1 MEYNEMFGGYPQMPL
16 YYANLYGPRQHP
28 TQPNVLPPQQ
38 VIQVDGR
45 ASIDTLQM
53 SPNSSILI
61 MDKSQPI
68 VWLCVSDGLGKVT
81 ASAYDIMPHQDT
93 PPVDVNAL
101 EQRISALETM
111 LTALTEV
118 TSDESDVTS
127 TNGGKSTN
135 NANVPSHSEHF
146 ANKKAH

>member
-1 MEYNEMFGGYPQMPL
+1 MFGGYPQMSP
-16 YYANLYGPRQHP
+16 YYANLYGQRPQQAQ
-28 TQPNVLPPQQ
+28 TNILPPQQ

-81 ASAYDIMPHQDT
+81 ASAYDITPHQDI

-118 TSDESDVTS
+118 NTDEPDVAS
-127 TNGGKSTN
+127 TRSESKPNGWNHSKSQKT
-135 NANVPSHSEHF
+135 
-146 ANKKAH
+146 

>member
-1 MEYNEMFGGYPQMPL
+1 MDYNAMFGGYPQMSP
-16 YYANLYGPRQHP
+16 YYANLYGQRQQP
-28 TQPNVLPPQQ
+28 TQTNVLPPQQ

-81 ASAYDIMPHQDT
+81 ASAYDITPHQDI

-118 TSDESDVTS
+118 NNDESDASS
-127 TNGGKSTN
+127 TNGEKSANTN
-135 NANVPSHSEHF
+135 TPSRSEHIKYKT
-146 ANKKAH
+146 NH

>member
-1 MEYNEMFGGYPQMPL
+1 MDYNAMFGGYPQMSP
-16 YYANLYGPRQHP
+16 YYANLYGQRQQP
-28 TQPNVLPPQQ
+28 TQTNVLPPQQ

-81 ASAYDIMPHQDT
+81 ASAYDITPHQDI

-111 LTALTEV
+111 LAALTEV
-118 TSDESDVTS
+118 TSDEPDVTS
-127 TNGGKSTN
+127 TRSDSTKPNNWNHSKSQKT
-135 NANVPSHSEHF
+135 
-146 ANKKAH
+146 

>member
-1 MEYNEMFGGYPQMPL
+1 MEYNAMFGGYPQMSP
-16 YYANLYGPRQHP
+16 YYANLYGQRQQP
-28 TQPNVLPPQQ
+28 TQTNVLPPQQ

-61 MDKSQPI
+61 KDKSQPI
-68 VWLCVSDGLGKVT
+68 VWFCVSDGLGKVT
-81 ASAYDIMPHQDT
+81 AAAYDITPHQDI

-118 TSDESDVTS
+118 INDESNDSS
-127 TNGGKSTN
+127 TRSDTKPNNWNHSKSQ
-135 NANVPSHSEHF
+135 
-146 ANKKAH
+146 KD

>member
-1 MEYNEMFGGYPQMPL
+1 MDYNSMFGGYPQMSP
-16 YYANLYGPRQHP
+16 YYANLYGQRPQAQ
-28 TQPNVLPPQQ
+28 TNVLPPQQ

-81 ASAYDIMPHQDT
+81 ASAYDITPHQDV

-118 TSDESDVTS
+118 NSDESNASNARSDTKPNNWDHS
-127 TNGGKSTN
+127 KSQ
-135 NANVPSHSEHF
+135 
-146 ANKKAH
+146 KD

>member
-1 MEYNEMFGGYPQMPL
+1 MEYNAMFGGYPQMSP
-16 YYANLYGPRQHP
+16 YYANMYGQRQ
-28 TQPNVLPPQQ
+28 QQSQANVLPPQQ

-81 ASAYDIMPHQDT
+81 ASAYDITPHQDI

-118 TSDESDVTS
+118 NSDESNASNARSDTKPNNWNNS
-127 TNGGKSTN
+127 KSQ
-135 NANVPSHSEHF
+135 
-146 ANKKAH
+146 KA

>member
-1 MEYNEMFGGYPQMPL
+1 MDFNGMYGGYPQLSP
-16 YYANLYGPRQHP
+16 YYANLYGQRQQP
-28 TQPNVLPPQQ
+28 TQTNVLPQQQ

-81 ASAYDIMPHQDT
+81 ASAYDITPHQDI

-118 TSDESDVTS
+118 NSDEPDVTS
-127 TNGGKSTN
+127 TRSDTKPNNWNNSKSQ
-135 NANVPSHSEHF
+135 
-146 ANKKAH
+146 KA

>member
-1 MEYNEMFGGYPQMPL
+1 MFGGYPQISP
-16 YYANLYGPRQHP
+16 YYANLYGQRQQP
-28 TQPNVLPPQQ
+28 TQTNVLPPQQ

-68 VWLCVSDGLGKVT
+68 VWYCVSDGLGKVT
-81 ASAYDIMPHQDT
+81 ASAYDITPHQDI
-93 PPVDVNAL
+93 PPVDVNDR
-101 EQRISALETM
+101 EQRISALETI

-118 TSDESDVTS
+118 NSDESNASS
-127 TNGGKSTN
+127 TRSDTKPNNWNNSKSQ
-135 NANVPSHSEHF
+135 
-146 ANKKAH
+146 KA

>member
-1 MEYNEMFGGYPQMPL
+1 MDYNAMFGGYPQMSP
-16 YYANLYGPRQHP
+16 YYANLYGQRQ
-28 TQPNVLPPQQ
+28 QQSQANVLPPQQ

-81 ASAYDIMPHQDT
+81 ASAYDITPHQDV

-118 TSDESDVTS
+118 NSDESNASS
-127 TNGGKSTN
+127 TRSDTKPNNWNNSKSQ
-135 NANVPSHSEHF
+135 
-146 ANKKAH
+146 KA

>member
-1 MEYNEMFGGYPQMPL
+1 MFGGYPQMSP
-16 YYANLYGPRQHP
+16 YYANLYGQRQQP
-28 TQPNVLPPQQ
+28 TQTNVLPPQQ

-45 ASIDTLQM
+45 SSIDTLQM

-81 ASAYDIMPHQDT
+81 ASAYDITPHQDI

-118 TSDESDVTS
+118 NSDESNASS
-127 TNGGKSTN
+127 TRNDPKLNNWNHSKSQKN
-135 NANVPSHSEHF
+135 
-146 ANKKAH
+146 

>member
-1 MEYNEMFGGYPQMPL
+1 MDYNSMFGGYPQMSP
-16 YYANLYGPRQHP
+16 YYANLYGQRPQQQQ
-28 TQPNVLPPQQ
+28 TNVLPPQQ

-81 ASAYDIMPHQDT
+81 ASAYDITPHQDI
-93 PPVDVNAL
+93 PPVDVNVL

-118 TSDESDVTS
+118 NNDESNASS
-127 TNGGKSTN
+127 TRNDPKPNNWNNSKSQ
-135 NANVPSHSEHF
+135 
-146 ANKKAH
+146 KA

>member
-1 MEYNEMFGGYPQMPL
+1 MDYNAMFGGYPQMSP
-16 YYANLYGPRQHP
+16 YYANLYGQRQQP
-28 TQPNVLPPQQ
+28 TQTNVLPPQQ

-45 ASIDTLQM
+45 SSIDTLQM

-81 ASAYDIMPHQDT
+81 ASAYDITPHQDI

-118 TSDESDVTS
+118 NSDESNASS
-127 TNGGKSTN
+127 TRSESKPNNWNNSKSQ
-135 NANVPSHSEHF
+135 
-146 ANKKAH
+146 KA

>member
-1 MEYNEMFGGYPQMPL
+1 MDYNAMFGGYPQMSP
-16 YYANLYGPRQHP
+16 YYANLYGQRQQP
-28 TQPNVLPPQQ
+28 TQTNVLPPQQ

-45 ASIDTLQM
+45 SSIDTLQM

-81 ASAYDIMPHQDT
+81 ASAYDITPHQDI

-118 TSDESDVTS
+118 NSDESNASS
-127 TNGGKSTN
+127 TRNDPKLNNWNHSKSQKN
-135 NANVPSHSEHF
+135 
-146 ANKKAH
+146 

>member
-1 MEYNEMFGGYPQMPL
+1 MDYNTMFGGYPQMSP
-16 YYANLYGPRQHP
+16 YYANMYGQRPQQQ
-28 TQPNVLPPQQ
+28 QPNVLPPQQ

-61 MDKSQPI
+61 KDKSQPI

-81 ASAYDIMPHQDT
+81 ALAYDITPHQDI
-93 PPVDVNAL
+93 PPVNVNDL

-111 LTALTEV
+111 FTALTEV
-118 TSDESDVTS
+118 NSNESNASNARSDTKPNNWNNS
-127 TNGGKSTN
+127 KSQ
-135 NANVPSHSEHF
+135 
-146 ANKKAH
+146 KA